1 MRTGTAC
8 GFYECQQGKRQ
19 LFYNA
24 ADSEMK
30 QLNGFQGTMAKA
42 DTIAADDLKLLEH
55 FLDHLWMEH
64 GLTENTLSAYRNDLA
79 GFSLW
84 LANDRGGL
92 KTAGST
98 EIQRYLAEKFN
109 AGYKSRSSAR
119 LLSTLRR
126 FYAWLLRE
134 RRISQDPTR
143 LLESPKAERPLPV
156 SINEEQVI
164 RLLDAPDTGEDVGYR
179 DRTMLELLYAT
190 GLRVS
195 ELVQLQLSQVSLE
208 PGVVRIMGKGN
219 KERLVP
225 VGEVALDWLSAYLKH
240 VRPSLLEDRP
250 TTTNAVFVTR
260 RGKAMTRQAFW
271 YMIKRSAIRAGI
283 DPERLSPHTLRH
295 AFATHLLN
303 HGADLRVVQMLLG
316 HSDISTT
323 QIYTHVAD
331 QRLRD
336 LYRQHHPR
344 A

>member
-1 MRTGTAC
+1 
-8 GFYECQQGKRQ
+8 
-19 LFYNA
+19 
-24 ADSEMK
+24 
-30 QLNGFQGTMAKA
+30 MAKVDNIPPA
-42 DTIAADDLKLLEH
+42 EQKLLEQ
-55 FLDHLWMEH
+55 FIDHLWMEH

-79 GFSLW
+79 GFSCW
-84 LANDRGGL
+84 L
-92 KTAGST
+92 TAGHNSLASVST
-98 EIQRYLAEKFN
+98 GDIQRYLASQFER
-109 AGYKSRSSAR
+109 GYKGRSAAR

-126 FYAWLLRE
+126 FYAWLLRD
-134 RRISQDPTR
+134 RRIEQDPTR

-156 SINEEQVI
+156 SLNEEQVVN
-164 RLLDAPDTGEDVGYR
+164 LLNAPDTGNDIGYR
-179 DRTMLELLYAT
+179 DRAMLELLYAT

-195 ELVQLQLSQVSLE
+195 ELVNLQLSQVSIE
-208 PGVVRIMGKGN
+208 PGVLRIMGKGN

-225 VGEVALDWLSAYLKH
+225 VGEVALDWLAAYTRH
-240 VRPSLLEDRP
+240 VRPSLLQNKSAA
-250 TTTNAVFVTR
+250 TNAVFVTQ

-271 YMIKRSAIRAGI
+271 YMIKRHAAHAGI
-283 DPERLSPHTLRH
+283 DPEKLSPHTLRH

-336 LYRQHHPR
+336 LYNQHHPR